1 MTIKTPHILK
11 LQQPFFEQVKIG
23 MKQFELRRNDRDY
36 QVGDTCF
43 LREYDALHNSYSG
56 DALVITITYIL
67 EDRPGL
73 LDYYCIFGF
82 NKPQLVHNFKAV

>member
-23 MKQFELRRNDRDY
+23 MKQFELRRN
-36 QVGDTCF
+36 
-43 LREYDALHNSYSG
+43 ALHNSYSG